1 MAANRKYG
9 YFAIISAMV
18 LWSVSFIWSKIALD
32 TYNPF
37 TILFFRIFIAAS
49 SLFIV
54 SKVFGVLQKIEKKD
68 YKYFLLLSFFE
79 PFLYFIG
86 ENFGLQHVS
95 ASTASIIISTIPLFL
110 PFIGLMFFNEKL
122 RRNNL
127 LGIFISF
134 IGVLFIVL
142 NQDLSIS
149 GEIKGFSFLFLAVF
163 SAVAY
168 TAVIKKVTYK
178 YNAFTIVVWQNIIA
192 SMAFFPFFLYFDFHE
207 FKEIGITSDFWYIA
221 LLGIIASN
229 LAFLFYTY
237 AFRFFRVSQIGIFTN
252 LIPLLTII
260 ISFFVFDEIPDTK
273 KYIGVILV
281 ILGLFIAEFKKPKYD
296 GIIE

>member
-1 MAANRKYG
+1 MASEKKYS
-9 YFAIISAMV
+9 YIAIVGAMI
-18 LWSVSFIWSKIALD
+18 LWSVSFVWSKLAFES
-32 TYNPF
+32 YNPF
-37 TILFFRIFIAAS
+37 TVLFFRIFIAAT
-49 SLFIV
+49 SLFII
-54 SKVFGVLQKIEKKD
+54 SKVFGLIQKIKKED
-68 YKYFLLLSFFE
+68 YKYFLLLAFFE
-79 PFLYFIG
+79 PFLYFLG
-86 ENFGLQHVS
+86 ENFGLQYVS

-110 PFIGLMFFNEKL
+110 PFVGLMFFNEKL

-142 NQDLSIS
+142 NQDLSLS
-149 GEIKGFSFLFLAVF
+149 GEIKGFAFLFLAVF

-192 SMAFFPFFLYFDFHE
+192 SIAFFPFFLYFDFHE

-229 LAFLFYTY
+229 LAFLLYTY
-237 AFRFFRVSQIGIFTN
+237 AFKFFRVSKG
-252 LIPLLTII
+252 LTI
-260 ISFFVFDEIPDTK
+260 
-273 KYIGVILV
+273 
-281 ILGLFIAEFKKPKYD
+281 
-296 GIIE
+296 